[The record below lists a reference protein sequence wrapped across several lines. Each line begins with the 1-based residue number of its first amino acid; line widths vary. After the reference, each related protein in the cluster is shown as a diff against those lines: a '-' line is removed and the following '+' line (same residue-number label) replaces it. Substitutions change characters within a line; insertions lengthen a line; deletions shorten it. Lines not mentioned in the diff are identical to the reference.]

1 MHNLNNLND
10 IIAIVPAAGVGC
22 RMNSQIPKQ
31 YLKVGS
37 KTILEHTL
45 NKLLTHPQI
54 TQVIVVISS
63 EDNIFNT
70 LSIAQHDKIKV
81 ALGGKTRAD
90 SVLAG
95 LKLLN
100 DEQWALVHDA
110 ARPCVNHCDITRL
123 IETVINKKQGGI
135 LATRVSDTIKR
146 ACQNNDTIIDYSED
160 RTYLWGAATPQLF
173 NAGELKSCLQQ
184 ALNDH
189 VAITDEASAIEYC
202 GGHPLLI
209 ECRGDNIK
217 ITHPEDLA
225 LATFYLTKQIPNR

>member
-37 KTILEHTL
+37 KTVLEHTL

-54 TQVIVVISS
+54 AQVIVVISS

-110 ARPCVNHCDITRL
+110 ARPCVTHCDITRL
-123 IETVINKKQGGI
+123 IETVTTKKQGGI

-189 VAITDEASAIEYC
+189 VSITDEASAIEYC

-217 ITHPEDLA
+217 ITRPEDLA

>member
-1 MHNLNNLND
+1 MNNLND

-37 KTILEHTL
+37 KTVLEHTL

-54 TQVIVVISS
+54 AQVIVVISS

-110 ARPCVNHCDITRL
+110 ARPCVTHCDITRL
-123 IETVINKKQGGI
+123 IETVTTKKQGGI

-189 VAITDEASAIEYC
+189 VSITDEASAIEYC

-217 ITHPEDLA
+217 ITRPEDLA